1 MNPLRVSDRIEKAY
15 RNYLRTT
22 FSPRSEA
29 WQRQFFD
36 ALGSPHRPLTHGP
49 YLEATPPFARSVT
62 LKQLV
67 DEGLLSDG
75 FLRIPPSVF
84 DPYGR
89 RLYWHQEM
97 AIRKTLGGRNVLVA
111 TGTGSGKTEAVLFP
125 VIEMLLREKEAG
137 TLEQP
142 GVRALLLYPMNALA
156 NDQIRRLRR
165 LLRPFPEMRFGRYVG
180 PTKQKRKEA
189 LELFR
194 QVFPGEE
201 LLPNEVLS
209 REEMQAEPPHILI
222 TNYSML
228 EYLLLR
234 PADSRFFDG
243 PTGEHW
249 KLIALDE
256 AHVYDGA
263 DGTEVALLL
272 RRLKDRVVRSELGR
286 LRCVGTSATLG
297 SEADYPLLAQFAR
310 DLFGET
316 FEWVPEDD
324 ARQDIIGPR
333 RVPLARHDGEY
344 ELPPE
349 TYGQLRQLL
358 GQELPSA
365 ATVGELR
372 AILGRHCPEAVNQ
385 VDHEAS
391 LPAALEQVLARDQR
405 VLRLRTSLFEEGAI
419 DVRLATERTFGPAGK
434 VDWLVDLVEL
444 ATAARGES
452 EDDPP
457 LIPARYHFF
466 IRGLEGAYVCL
477 NERHPAGVPSLR
489 LSPADR
495 CPDCEGVGLESVMF
509 ELAAC
514 RRCRAEYVVG
524 MGGDKLRR
532 APIGVTPSTYLLL
545 GDPAEATDEDELEE
559 GTATG
564 PSDAWLC
571 PGCGRIAYGE
581 AEVCSCSDPP
591 ARRRVARV
599 DVGGGEEEALRTC
612 VACGA
617 GSSGGEIV
625 SRFLTGQ
632 HAPSAVIATAL
643 YGEIPEASDKNQH
656 QKPGGGRKL
665 LAFADS
671 RQDAAFFAPYL
682 ERTYNAAFRRSLIW
696 RAIRGIDPYQPLRLE
711 NIIPALIDLAVEHHA
726 IDPEDQAPSRRQK
739 ALTWLMAELLSVDR
753 QLTLEGVGLVRIGYT
768 LPVGVPPPQ
777 ALWVLDLSDDER
789 RTLLTL
795 LLDSVRAA
803 GALTFPREVSR
814 DDPIFAPR
822 HGDVAL
828 RGSAPDSRQR
838 VRSWVPERGSN
849 RRLDLLRKVAARTGS
864 SIDPKAVLRQLWE
877 ELTAADS
884 PWDKL
889 LPHSVDA
896 RRGAVR
902 RLCHQ
907 RVELTGAPG
916 AGRPWRCST
925 CRQLWWYSVAA
936 VCPTYNCPGTLVLLA
951 DEDPNHYAI
960 LYETLPPIPMAVE
973 EHTAQWAL
981 DKGTEV
987 QTRFV
992 TGDTNVLSCSTT
1004 FELGID
1010 VGEVEAVLLRNVPP
1024 TPANYVQRAG
1034 RAGRRAGTAAIVTT
1048 IVQRRSHDLAFFRH
1062 PEVLVNGRVTP
1073 PRIALDNPVLA
1084 RRHAHSVALA
1094 AYLRRYPME
1103 QMDAGAFF
1111 LPQPD
1116 GSTRD
1121 SAFVGWLR
1129 SRPPEV
1135 GEALQRIVPEK
1146 AATDIDVAGWDW
1158 VDALVAEDDARDPTF
1173 GWLRRAGDEIRG
1185 DADRLRS
1192 LIDDAAHRQD
1202 FRLAARLAEQRK
1214 TLVSAELIGFL
1225 ARRNVLPKYGFP
1237 VDVVPLDLSRAGQAA
1252 EGVELDRDLRLAIS
1266 EYAPGSEIVAA
1277 KTIWRSQ
1284 GLKKAPDRGWPTHSW
1299 AVCGQCDSYRD
1310 DVVQVPDECP
1320 VCGSLERKHSGT
1332 WIQPVFGFIGEQSK
1346 GQVAEAP
1353 PRHRGSLRSW
1363 YSEYGHGRGSDL
1375 VMPSGVQGVAIR
1387 VSRQGRVVVLNLGP
1401 TTRGYRIC
1409 PSCGWGEPVPP
1420 RPIRGRSD
1428 PTHCDPFTGRRCRD
1442 TLEVRQLGHDFL
1454 TDVIEIRIAA
1464 RASHEA
1470 LRSALYALAE
1480 GASALGIKRDE
1491 VDGTLH
1497 PYDRDTPP
1505 AIVLYDT
1512 VAGGAGHVQRIGENF
1527 RAVLERAVARVR
1539 ECECGLETSC
1549 YGCLRSYGNQFW
1561 HEQLRRGDALS
1572 VLAPLL
1578 G

>member
-29 WQRQFFD
+29 WRREFLE
-36 ALGSPHRPLTHGP
+36 ALESPDRPLTRGP
-49 YLEATPPFARSVT
+49 YLQAAPPFARGVT
-62 LKQLV
+62 VKQLV

-75 FLRIPPSVF
+75 FLRIPPDVF
-84 DPYGR
+84 DPHAR
-89 RLYWHQEM
+89 RLYWHQEV
-97 AIRKTLGGRNVLVA
+97 AIRKTLGGRNILIA

-125 VIEMLLREKEAG
+125 VIEMLLREKAAE

-165 LLRPFPEMRFGRYVG
+165 LLRPFPEIRFGRYVG

-201 LLPNEVLS
+201 LLPNEILS

-249 KLIALDE
+249 RLIALDE

-272 RRLKDRVVRSELGR
+272 RRLKDRVVRSEPGR

-297 SEADYPLLAQFAR
+297 SEADYPLLAQFAQ
-310 DLFGET
+310 DLFGER
-316 FEWVPEDD
+316 FEWVPDDD

-333 RVPLARHDGEY
+333 RLPLAGHDGEY

-349 TYGQLRQLL
+349 TYGQMRRLL
-358 GQELPSA
+358 GQEQSSA
-365 ATVGELR
+365 PVADLR
-372 AILGRHCPEAVNQ
+372 TILARDCPDAVVQ
-385 VDHEAS
+385 VDHQAS
-391 LPAALEQVLARDQR
+391 LPVALERVLARDQR
-405 VLRLRTSLFEEGAI
+405 VLRLRRSLYEEGAI
-419 DVRLATERTFGPAGK
+419 DVRLATERTFGLGGK
-434 VDWLVDLVEL
+434 VEWLVDLVEV
-444 ATAARGES
+444 ASAARGEN

-477 NERHPAGVPSLR
+477 NERHPAGAPSLR

-495 CPDCEGVGLESVMF
+495 CPTCESAGLESVMF

-524 MGGDKLRR
+524 MGEKLRR
-532 APIGVTPSTYLLL
+532 APIGVTPSRYLLL
-545 GDPAEATDEDELEE
+545 GDPVEATDEDELEE

-564 PSDAWLC
+564 LSDAWLC
-571 PGCGRIAYGE
+571 PGCGRVASSEGE
-581 AEVCSCSDPP
+581 ACSCSDPP

-599 DVGGGEEEALRTC
+599 DVGVGEEEVLRTC

-617 GSSGGEIV
+617 HSSGGEIV
-625 SRFLTGQ
+625 SRFLTDQ
-632 HAPSAVIATAL
+632 HAPAVVIATAL
-643 YGEIPEASDKNQH
+643 YGEIPEASDKKQQ

-682 ERTYNAAFRRSLIW
+682 ERTYHAALRRSLIV
-696 RAIRGIDPYQPLRLE
+696 RAIREIDPYQPLKLE
-711 NIIPALIDLAVEHHA
+711 NILPALIDLAVEHHA

-739 ALTWLMAELLSVDR
+739 ALMWLMAELLSVDR
-753 QLTLEGVGLVRIGYT
+753 RLTLEGVGLIRIGYA
-768 LPVGVPPPQ
+768 LPIDVPPPK
-777 ALWVLDLSDDER
+777 ALSGLDLSDDER
-789 RTLLTL
+789 RALLTL
-795 LLDSVRAA
+795 LLDTVRLA

-822 HGDVAL
+822 HGDVTL
-828 RGSAPDSRQR
+828 RGSAADSGQR
-838 VRSWVPERGSN
+838 VKAWVPERGSN
-849 RRLDLLRKVAARTGS
+849 RRLDLLRKVVTRTRS
-864 SIDPKAVLRQLWE
+864 SVDPGEALRELWD
-877 ELTAADS
+877 ELTAVDS
-884 PWDKL
+884 PWAKL
-889 LPHSVDA
+889 LPHSVDG

-902 RLCHQ
+902 RLSHE

-936 VCPTYNCPGTLVLLA
+936 VCPTYNCSGTLVPVT
-951 DEDPNHYAI
+951 DEDPNHYAV

-987 QTRFV
+987 QSRFV
-992 TGDTNVLSCSTT
+992 TGETNVLSCSTT
-1004 FELGID
+1004 FELGVD

-1034 RAGRRAGTAAIVTT
+1034 RAGRRAGAAAIVTT
-1048 IVQRRSHDLAFFRH
+1048 IVQRRNHDLDFFRH
-1062 PEVLVNGRVTP
+1062 PEVLVNGRVSP
-1073 PRIALDNPVLA
+1073 PRISLDNPVLA

-1094 AYLRRYPME
+1094 AYLRRHPMG

-1116 GSTRD
+1116 GPTRD
-1121 SAFVGWLR
+1121 SAFVDWLR

-1135 GEALQRIVPEK
+1135 GDALQRIVPET
-1146 AATDIDVAGWDW
+1146 AAAEIDVAGWAW

-1185 DADRLRS
+1185 DADRLQS
-1192 LIDDAAHRQD
+1192 LIEDAADRKE
-1202 FRLAARLAEQRK
+1202 FRLAARLDEQRK

-1266 EYAPGSEIVAA
+1266 EYAPGSEVVAA
-1277 KTIWRSQ
+1277 KTIWRSR

-1310 DVVQVPDECP
+1310 DVARVPDECP
-1320 VCGSLERKHSGT
+1320 VCGSVERKHSGT
-1332 WIQPVFGFIGEQSK
+1332 WIQPVFGFIGEPSK

-1353 PRHRGSLRSW
+1353 PRQRGSVRSW
-1363 YSEYGHGRGSDL
+1363 YSEYGQRRSSDL
-1375 VMPSGVQGVAIR
+1375 MTPNGVKGVAIR
-1387 VSRQGRVVVLNLGP
+1387 VSRQGRVIVLNLGP
-1401 TTRGYRIC
+1401 ANRGYRIC
-1409 PSCGWGEPVPP
+1409 ARCGWGEPVP
-1420 RPIRGRSD
+1420 RRLVRGRGD
-1428 PTHCDPFTGRRCRD
+1428 FTHRDPFTGRECRE
-1442 TLEVRQLGHDFL
+1442 TVEVRQLGHDFL
-1454 TDVIEIRIAA
+1454 TDVIEIRIAG
-1464 RASHEA
+1464 RASRQE

-1491 VDGTLH
+1491 IDGTLH
-1497 PYDRDTPP
+1497 AYDRDSAP

-1512 VAGGAGHVQRIGENF
+1512 VAGGAGHVQRIRENF
-1527 RAVLERAVARVR
+1527 RTVLERAVARVR
-1539 ECECGLETSC
+1539 ECECGPETSC
-1549 YGCLRSYGNQFW
+1549 YGCLRSYGNQLW
-1561 HEQLRRGDALS
+1561 HEELRRGDALS